1 MKDIIEKSKT
11 KSTNIPRKIK
21 IYKVGVYNKRKIANT
36 FNDFFTNIGQ
46 KLSSQIPKSSEIFER
61 RTRRPETVSGD

>member
-21 IYKVGVYNKRKIANT
+21 IYKVGVYNKPKIANT

-46 KLSSQIPKSSEIFER
+46 KPSSQIPKSSEIFER
-61 RTRRPETVSGD
+61 CSRRPETVSGD